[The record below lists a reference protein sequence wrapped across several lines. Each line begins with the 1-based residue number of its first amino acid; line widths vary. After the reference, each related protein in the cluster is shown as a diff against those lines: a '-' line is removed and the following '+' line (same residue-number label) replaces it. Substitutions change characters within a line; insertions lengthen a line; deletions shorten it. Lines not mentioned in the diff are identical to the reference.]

1 MQKGDIDAAWV
12 PEPWGTRLI
21 QEAGGKLFLD
31 EKSLW
36 PDGQFPTAVVIAR
49 TDFLNKHADVVQKF
63 LRAHVET
70 TQWIAAN
77 AEDAKKLVNAGLQG
91 LTGKALG
98 QATIDDAWKLIS
110 VTDDPVASA
119 VTTGANN
126 AYALGFLSSEPDL
139 SKLFALDPLNA
150 VLKEKNLAEVKAD

>member
-1 MQKGDIDAAWV
+1 MIGNS
-12 PEPWGTRLI
+12 
-21 QEAGGKLFLD
+21 KLATENFQLEIRERPRRED
-31 EKSLW
+31 FRRREWEIIRKH
-36 PDGQFPTAVVIAR
+36 R
-49 TDFLNKHADVVQKF
+49 TPRQVQNF

-77 AEDAKKLVNAGLQG
+77 ADDAKKLVNAGLQD

-98 QATIDDAWKLIS
+98 QATIDNAWKLIS
-110 VTDDPVASA
+110 VTNDPVAA
-119 VTTGANN
+119 ALTTGANN

-139 SKLFALDPLNA
+139 SKLFALDTLNA